1 MGGPGSGRFPKKMT
15 GTHLGNGHKHDQ
27 APNRANRDGVSVSPR
42 VSNRPDDIRDIGE
55 FGVKQPAPSRA
66 WNNIVQAW
74 WRALGKSAL
83 AQIAQPADWMYAW
96 VAADLLQYM
105 YDISGFQAGLMQ
117 NWVVMADKLH
127 APHFEQLDLPDGAA
141 EPVDEDKERAAAKV
155 ADIQKRFKVV

>member
-1 MGGPGSGRFPKKMT
+1 MT
-15 GTHLGNGHKHDQ
+15 GTHLGNGHKNDKT
-27 APNRANRDGVSVSPR
+27 PNRADRDGLSGSRPAQNVSQHP
-42 VSNRPDDIRDIGE
+42 DIGE
-55 FGVKQPAPSRA
+55 FGTKQPAPSGA

-105 YDISGFQAGLMQ
+105 YDTSGFQAGLMQ

-127 APHFEQLDLPDGAA
+127 APHFEQLELPEVDT
-141 EPVDEDKERAAAKV
+141 PVDEDDDEAEASV
-155 ADIQKRFKVV
+155 ADIQQRFKVVK